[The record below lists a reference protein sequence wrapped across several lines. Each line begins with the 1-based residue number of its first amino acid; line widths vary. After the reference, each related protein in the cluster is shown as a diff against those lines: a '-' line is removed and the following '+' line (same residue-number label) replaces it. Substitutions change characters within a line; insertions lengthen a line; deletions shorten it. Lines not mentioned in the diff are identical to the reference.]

1 MYVLKLFR
9 VTAGNVHCCQ
19 IRSKETLRIMYPKYP
34 ALNMIQR
41 THLRCGSFGSIIRFW
56 ILVKKR
62 NIRFRIKIRIWILVK
77 KPPLTK
83 TTSWEL
89 KLYHNYIV
97 ESGNSDCKSFRSKLF
112 RTDFTLYTINQ
123 KPHSHVW
130 FEMTSNFNDYCKLV
144 PMWRGKHSIT
154 RKCNDATQVT
164 LDWTE
169 KILVIKRHK

>member
-1 MYVLKLFR
+1 MAIKMISVKQLMFVLKLFQ
-9 VTAGNVHCCQ
+9 VTAGSIQCFG
-19 IRSKETLRIMYPKYP
+19 IRKETLRIMYPKYP
-34 ALNMIQR
+34 ILDIIQR

-62 NIRFRIKIRIWILVK
+62 NIRFRIKIRIWIFVK
-77 KPPLTK
+77 KPTLTE

-89 KLYHNYIV
+89 ELYHNYIV

-123 KPHSHVW
+123 KPPSHVW

-144 PMWRGKHSIT
+144 PI
-154 RKCNDATQVT
+154 
-164 LDWTE
+164 
-169 KILVIKRHK
+169 